1 MAKNKTTELKEM
13 QKEKNM
19 DQDRQ
24 DLHDLV
30 DQRVLEMLECKPE
43 KMDKDIFYM
52 KLSQTKLG
60 MTYIRDR
67 DIMKR
72 VNSGQM
78 IRIVNLIASDP
89 KERANYIKAS
99 MPEITLQLE
108 G

>member
-1 MAKNKTTELKEM
+1 MEKNKTKELRQM
-13 QKEKNM
+13 QKEKEDIGQN
-19 DQDRQ
+19 
-24 DLHDLV
+24 LPGLV
-30 DQRVLEMLECKPE
+30 DQRMLEILECKPE
-43 KMDKDIFYM
+43 KMKKDIFYM
-52 KLSQTKLG
+52 KLSQAKLG

-89 KERANYIKAS
+89 KERENYIRAS

>member
-1 MAKNKTTELKEM
+1 MVKNKTMELRQMVKDKDNKQDM
-13 QKEKNM
+13 QK
-19 DQDRQ
+19 
-24 DLHDLV
+24 LV
-30 DQRVLEMLECKPE
+30 DQRVREMLECNVE
-43 KMDKDIFYM
+43 KMKKDIFYM

-60 MTYIRDR
+60 MGYIHDR

-78 IRIVNLIASDP
+78 IRIVNLIASNP
-89 KERANYIKAS
+89 EERANYIKAS

>member
-1 MAKNKTTELKEM
+1 MVKNKTKEL
-13 QKEKNM
+13 QKMVTDKR
-19 DQDRQ
+19 DDIQK
-24 DLHDLV
+24 LV
-30 DQRVLEMLECKPE
+30 DQRVVEMLKCKPE
-43 KMDKDIFYM
+43 KIEKDIFYM

-60 MTYIRDR
+60 MNYIRDR
-67 DIMKR
+67 EIMKR

-89 KERANYIKAS
+89 KERAEYIKAS